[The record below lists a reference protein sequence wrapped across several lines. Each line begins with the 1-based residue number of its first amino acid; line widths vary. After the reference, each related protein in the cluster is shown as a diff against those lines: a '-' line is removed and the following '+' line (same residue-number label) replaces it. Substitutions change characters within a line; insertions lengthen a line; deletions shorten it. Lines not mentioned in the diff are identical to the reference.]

1 MDYDNVSFDLSFTYG
16 ENGKSD
22 LYTWMN
28 PEPSNPFNINQNNSP
43 TYDDNSIDSNILYY
57 NSPSSLNLQNQQ
69 NSNNSLI
76 ENISEAQGYRENQ
89 EKFAQSTIAQKMEIE
104 KEEPKEDIKDE
115 EQKQDENKNIMDIEQ
130 TDLKNQQFINGN
142 NIKIN
147 NDSLKTKLSLVE
159 QIPIEEKIKTKL
171 FNYFT
176 KTIEKI
182 TEGCDKISK
191 KKEIILNLFEE
202 EKKGKMTEALISILY
217 PRRKDIIGNNDE
229 SDHIFNIPQYLEG
242 LNSSPLKNKSDKKEM
257 CITKIRKVFLT
268 NLLLNNNNNKDIHKK
283 IRKKWKKKKKKKKKK
298 KANNNSNNINK
309 ENNEKEMD
317 SNLLYNILNDEDQI
331 NFYNYFNDKEN
342 QDNNKIIFQSSSF
355 GNKSTGSNSIENVNN
370 INEEDDEPIVRK
382 DHLKN
387 KLNTSSKNEFIDKF
401 NEVNISYQIEK
412 KDDDE
417 SEEESNNEEDDRKEK
432 NKIIINKNATNTE
445 KKQNKNIIKL
455 NININNK
462 KKEKNEEK
470 KEEEKKNKKE
480 EKKYL
485 AFFDSSWEETIL
497 EAKKSNPKFKDLNE
511 SEEAEEVMK
520 MKRYKFLESLLN
532 NEDKKKKFFDS
543 QRKEYEEICKRDK
556 CRIEAN
562 KIFENKNLD
571 GLLIIV
577 KYEKVR
583 GVSINYKNKESF
595 AEEIKKLK
603 GFENFSLDLNDT
615 DEKYITRHLEKL
627 EKTANEIIKTLTEK
641 NKHNEQS
648 NNIIF
653 E

>member
-28 PEPSNPFNINQNNSP
+28 PEPSNPFNNNQNNSP

-229 SDHIFNIPQYLEG
+229 SDYIFNIPQYLED

-257 CITKIRKVFLT
+257 CITKIRKLFLT
-268 NLLLNNNNNKDIHKK
+268 NLILNNNKDIHKK
-283 IRKKWKKKKKKKKKK
+283 VMKKWNKKKKKKKKKD
-298 KANNNSNNINK
+298 NNNSNNINK
-309 ENNEKEMD
+309 ENNEKDMH
-317 SNLLYNILNDEDQI
+317 SNLLYNNSLIDEEQI
-331 NFYNYFNDKEN
+331 NFSNYCNDKEN
-342 QDNNKIIFQSSSF
+342 QDNNEIIFQSSSF
-355 GNKSTGSNSIENVNN
+355 GNKSTDSNTIENVNN

-387 KLNTSSKNEFIDKF
+387 KLNISSKNEFIDKF

>member
-28 PEPSNPFNINQNNSP
+28 PEPSNPFNNNQNNSP

-229 SDHIFNIPQYLEG
+229 SDYIFNIPQYLED

-257 CITKIRKVFLT
+257 CITKIRKLFLT
-268 NLLLNNNNNKDIHKK
+268 NLILNNNKDIHKK
-283 IRKKWKKKKKKKKKK
+283 VMKKWNKKKKKKKKKD
-298 KANNNSNNINK
+298 NNNSNNINK
-309 ENNEKEMD
+309 ENNEKDMH
-317 SNLLYNILNDEDQI
+317 SNLLYNNSLIDEDQI
-331 NFYNYFNDKEN
+331 NNFNYFNDKEN
-342 QDNNKIIFQSSSF
+342 QDNNENIFHSSSI
-355 GNKSTGSNSIENVNN
+355 GNKSTDSNTIENVNN

>member
-229 SDHIFNIPQYLEG
+229 SDYIFNIPQYLED

-257 CITKIRKVFLT
+257 CITKIRKLFLT
-268 NLLLNNNNNKDIHKK
+268 NLILNNNKDIHKK
-283 IRKKWKKKKKKKKKK
+283 VMKKWNKKKKKKKKKD
-298 KANNNSNNINK
+298 NNNSNNINK
-309 ENNEKEMD
+309 ENNEKDMH
-317 SNLLYNILNDEDQI
+317 SNLLYNNSLIDEDQI
-331 NFYNYFNDKEN
+331 NFSNYCNDKEN
-342 QDNNKIIFQSSSF
+342 QDNNEIIFQSSSF
-355 GNKSTGSNSIENVNN
+355 GNKSTDSNTIENVNN

-511 SEEAEEVMK
+511 SEAAEEVMK

>member
-1 MDYDNVSFDLSFTYG
+1 MDYNNESFDLYSICG

-43 TYDDNSIDSNILYY
+43 TFDDNIDFKRYY
-57 NSPSSLNLQNQQ
+57 NSPSSFHQQNQQ
-69 NSNNSLI
+69 NSNNSFI
-76 ENISEAQGYRENQ
+76 ANISENQ
-89 EKFAQSTIAQKMEIE
+89 AYKESQDKFAQSTISQKMEIE

-159 QIPIEEKIKTKL
+159 QIPIEENIKTKL
-171 FNYFT
+171 FDYFT
-176 KTIEKI
+176 KSIEKI

-229 SDHIFNIPQYLEG
+229 SDYIFNIPQYLEG

-268 NLLLNNNNNKDIHKK
+268 NLLLNNNNKDIHKK
-283 IRKKWKKKKKKKKKK
+283 VRKKWKKKKKKKKKK

-317 SNLLYNILNDEDQI
+317 SNLLYNILNDEEQI
-331 NFYNYFNDKEN
+331 NFSNYFNDKEN
-342 QDNNKIIFQSSSF
+342 QDNNEIIFQSSSF

-417 SEEESNNEEDDRKEK
+417 SEEESDNEEDDRKEK
-432 NKIIINKNATNTE
+432 NKIIIDKNATNTG

-462 KKEKNEEK
+462 KKEKNEEI
-470 KEEEKKNKKE
+470 KEE

-497 EAKKSNPKFKDLNE
+497 ESKKTNPKFKDLNE

-571 GLLIIV
+571 GQLIIV

-583 GVSINYKNKESF
+583 DVSINYKNKESF

-615 DEKYITRHLEKL
+615 DEKYIARHLEKL

>member
-229 SDHIFNIPQYLEG
+229 SDYIFNIPQYLED

-257 CITKIRKVFLT
+257 CITKIRKLFLT
-268 NLLLNNNNNKDIHKK
+268 NLILNNNKDIHKK
-283 IRKKWKKKKKKKKKK
+283 VMKKWNKKKKKKKKKD
-298 KANNNSNNINK
+298 NNNSNNINK
-309 ENNEKEMD
+309 ENNEKDMH
-317 SNLLYNILNDEDQI
+317 SNLLYNNSLIDEDQI
-331 NFYNYFNDKEN
+331 NFSNYCNDKEN
-342 QDNNKIIFQSSSF
+342 QDNNEIIFQSSSF
-355 GNKSTGSNSIENVNN
+355 GNKSTDSNTIENVNN

-387 KLNTSSKNEFIDKF
+387 KLNISSKNEFIDKF

-511 SEEAEEVMK
+511 SEAAEEVMK

>member
-229 SDHIFNIPQYLEG
+229 SDYIFNIPQYLED

-257 CITKIRKVFLT
+257 CITKIRKLFLT
-268 NLLLNNNNNKDIHKK
+268 NLILNNNKDIHKK
-283 IRKKWKKKKKKKKKK
+283 VMKKWNKKKKKKKKKD
-298 KANNNSNNINK
+298 NNNSNNINK
-309 ENNEKEMD
+309 ENNEKDMH
-317 SNLLYNILNDEDQI
+317 SNLLYNNSLIDEEQI
-331 NFYNYFNDKEN
+331 NFSNYCNDKEN
-342 QDNNKIIFQSSSF
+342 QDNNEIIFQSSSF
-355 GNKSTGSNSIENVNN
+355 GNKSTDSNTIENVNN

-387 KLNTSSKNEFIDKF
+387 NLNTSSKNEFIDKF

>member
-28 PEPSNPFNINQNNSP
+28 PEPSNLFNINQNNSP
-43 TYDDNSIDSNILYY
+43 TYDDNSIDSNIFNY

-76 ENISEAQGYRENQ
+76 ANISEAQGYEENQ

-115 EQKQDENKNIMDIEQ
+115 EPKQDENKNIMDIEQ

-229 SDHIFNIPQYLEG
+229 SDYIFNIPQYLED

-257 CITKIRKVFLT
+257 CITKIRKLFLT
-268 NLLLNNNNNKDIHKK
+268 NLILNNNKDIHKK
-283 IRKKWKKKKKKKKKK
+283 VMKKWNKKKKKKKKKD
-298 KANNNSNNINK
+298 NNNSNNINK
-309 ENNEKEMD
+309 ENNEKDMH
-317 SNLLYNILNDEDQI
+317 SNLLYNNSLIDEDQI
-331 NFYNYFNDKEN
+331 NNFNYFNDKEN
-342 QDNNKIIFQSSSF
+342 QDNNENIFHSSSI
-355 GNKSTGSNSIENVNN
+355 GNKSTDSNSIENVNN

-382 DHLKN
+382 DHLIN
-387 KLNTSSKNEFIDKF
+387 KLKTSSKNEFIDKF
-401 NEVNISYQIEK
+401 NEVNISYQIEE

-417 SEEESNNEEDDRKEK
+417 SEEESDNEEDDRKEK
-432 NKIIINKNATNTE
+432 NKIIIDKNATNTG

-485 AFFDSSWEETIL
+485 EFFDSSWEETIL
-497 EAKKSNPKFKDLNE
+497 ESKKTNPKFKDLNE

>member
-28 PEPSNPFNINQNNSP
+28 PEPSNPFNNNQNNSP

-229 SDHIFNIPQYLEG
+229 SDYIFNIPQYLED

-257 CITKIRKVFLT
+257 CITKIRKLFLT
-268 NLLLNNNNNKDIHKK
+268 NLILNNNKDIHKK
-283 IRKKWKKKKKKKKKK
+283 VMKKWNKKKKKKKKKD
-298 KANNNSNNINK
+298 NNNSNNINK
-309 ENNEKEMD
+309 ENNEKDMH
-317 SNLLYNILNDEDQI
+317 SNLLYNNSLIDEDQI
-331 NFYNYFNDKEN
+331 NFSNYCNDKEN
-342 QDNNKIIFQSSSF
+342 QDNNEIIFQSSSF
-355 GNKSTGSNSIENVNN
+355 GNKSTDSNTIENVNN

>member
-1 MDYDNVSFDLSFTYG
+1 
-16 ENGKSD
+16 
-22 LYTWMN
+22 
-28 PEPSNPFNINQNNSP
+28 
-43 TYDDNSIDSNILYY
+43 
-57 NSPSSLNLQNQQ
+57 
-69 NSNNSLI
+69 
-76 ENISEAQGYRENQ
+76 
-89 EKFAQSTIAQKMEIE
+89 
-104 KEEPKEDIKDE
+104 
-115 EQKQDENKNIMDIEQ
+115 
-130 TDLKNQQFINGN
+130 
-142 NIKIN
+142 
-147 NDSLKTKLSLVE
+147 
-159 QIPIEEKIKTKL
+159 
-171 FNYFT
+171 
-176 KTIEKI
+176 
-182 TEGCDKISK
+182 
-191 KKEIILNLFEE
+191 
-202 EKKGKMTEALISILY
+202 
-217 PRRKDIIGNNDE
+217 
-229 SDHIFNIPQYLEG
+229 
-242 LNSSPLKNKSDKKEM
+242 
-257 CITKIRKVFLT
+257 
-268 NLLLNNNNNKDIHKK
+268 
-283 IRKKWKKKKKKKKKK
+283 
-298 KANNNSNNINK
+298 
-309 ENNEKEMD
+309 MD

-342 QDNNKIIFQSSSF
+342 QDNNEIIFQSSSF
-355 GNKSTGSNSIENVNN
+355 GNKSTDSNTIENVNN

-480 EKKYL
+480 EKKFL

-497 EAKKSNPKFKDLNE
+497 EAKKSNPKFKVLNE

>member
-229 SDHIFNIPQYLEG
+229 SDYIFNIPQYLED

-257 CITKIRKVFLT
+257 CITKIRKLFLT
-268 NLLLNNNNNKDIHKK
+268 NLILNNNKDIHKK
-283 IRKKWKKKKKKKKKK
+283 VMKKWNKKKKKKKKKD
-298 KANNNSNNINK
+298 NNNSNNINK
-309 ENNEKEMD
+309 ENNEKDMH
-317 SNLLYNILNDEDQI
+317 SNLLYNNSLIDEEQI
-331 NFYNYFNDKEN
+331 NFSNYCNDKEN
-342 QDNNKIIFQSSSF
+342 QDNNEIIFQSSSF
-355 GNKSTGSNSIENVNN
+355 GNKSTDSNTIENVNN

-387 KLNTSSKNEFIDKF
+387 KLNISSKNEFIDKF

-432 NKIIINKNATNTE
+432 NKIIIDKNATNTG

-511 SEEAEEVMK
+511 SEAAEEVMK

-615 DEKYITRHLEKL
+615 DEKYITCHLEKL

>member
-1 MDYDNVSFDLSFTYG
+1 MCDSSRGLDLSFLYG

-22 LYTWMN
+22 LYNGMN

-43 TYDDNSIDSNILYY
+43 TFDDNIDFKRYY
-57 NSPSSLNLQNQQ
+57 NSPSSFHQQNQQ
-69 NSNNSLI
+69 NSNNSFI
-76 ENISEAQGYRENQ
+76 ANISENQ
-89 EKFAQSTIAQKMEIE
+89 AYKESQDKFAQSTISQKMEIE

-115 EQKQDENKNIMDIEQ
+115 EPKQDENKNIMDIEQ
-130 TDLKNQQFINGN
+130 TGNKNQQLINGN
-142 NIKIN
+142 NININ
-147 NDSLKTKLSLVE
+147 NDSLKNKLYLVE
-159 QIPIEEKIKTKL
+159 QIPIEENIKTKL
-171 FNYFT
+171 FDYFT

-202 EKKGKMTEALISILY
+202 EKDGKMKDILY
-217 PRRKDIIGNNDE
+217 PKWSDISGNKDE
-229 SDHIFNIPQYLEG
+229 SDYIFNIPQYLEG
-242 LNSSPLKNKSDKKEM
+242 LNSSPLKNKSEKKEM

-268 NLLLNNNNNKDIHKK
+268 NLLLNNNNKDIHKK
-283 IRKKWKKKKKKKKKK
+283 VSKKWKKKKKKKKK

-309 ENNEKEMD
+309 ENNEKDMD

-382 DHLKN
+382 DHLIN
-387 KLNTSSKNEFIDKF
+387 KLKTSSKNEFIDKY
-401 NEVNISYQIEK
+401 NEVNISYQIEE

-417 SEEESNNEEDDRKEK
+417 SEDESDNEEDDRKEK
-432 NKIIINKNATNTE
+432 NKIIIDKNATNTG

-485 AFFDSSWEETIL
+485 AFFD
-497 EAKKSNPKFKDLNE
+497 
-511 SEEAEEVMK
+511 
-520 MKRYKFLESLLN
+520 
-532 NEDKKKKFFDS
+532 
-543 QRKEYEEICKRDK
+543 
-556 CRIEAN
+556 
-562 KIFENKNLD
+562 
-571 GLLIIV
+571 
-577 KYEKVR
+577 
-583 GVSINYKNKESF
+583 
-595 AEEIKKLK
+595 
-603 GFENFSLDLNDT
+603 
-615 DEKYITRHLEKL
+615 
-627 EKTANEIIKTLTEK
+627 
-641 NKHNEQS
+641 
-648 NNIIF
+648 
-653 E
+653 

>member
-28 PEPSNPFNINQNNSP
+28 PEPSNPFNNNQNNSP

-115 EQKQDENKNIMDIEQ
+115 EQKQDEYKNIMDIEQ

-257 CITKIRKVFLT
+257 CITKIRKLFLT
-268 NLLLNNNNNKDIHKK
+268 NLILNNNKDIHKK
-283 IRKKWKKKKKKKKKK
+283 VMKKWNKKKKKKKKKD
-298 KANNNSNNINK
+298 NNNSNNINK
-309 ENNEKEMD
+309 ENNEKDMH
-317 SNLLYNILNDEDQI
+317 SNLLYNNSLIDEDQI
-331 NFYNYFNDKEN
+331 NFSNYCNDKEN
-342 QDNNKIIFQSSSF
+342 QDNNEIIFQSSSF

-462 KKEKNEEK
+462 KKEKNEEI
-470 KEEEKKNKKE
+470 KEE

>member
-229 SDHIFNIPQYLEG
+229 SDYIFNIPQYLED

-257 CITKIRKVFLT
+257 CITKIRKLFLT
-268 NLLLNNNNNKDIHKK
+268 NLILNNNKDIHKK
-283 IRKKWKKKKKKKKKK
+283 VMKKWNKKKKKKKKKD
-298 KANNNSNNINK
+298 NNNSNNINK
-309 ENNEKEMD
+309 ENNEKNMD
-317 SNLLYNILNDEDQI
+317 SNLLYNNILIDEDQL
-331 NFYNYFNDKEN
+331 NFSNYCNDKEN
-342 QDNNKIIFQSSSF
+342 QDNNEIIFQSSSF
-355 GNKSTGSNSIENVNN
+355 GNKSTDSNTIENVNN

-462 KKEKNEEK
+462 KKEKNEEI
-470 KEEEKKNKKE
+470 KEE

>member
-1 MDYDNVSFDLSFTYG
+1 MNDSSIGLDLSFSYG

-22 LYTWMN
+22 LYNGMN
-28 PEPSNPFNINQNNSP
+28 PEPSNPFNNNQNNSP
-43 TYDDNSIDSNILYY
+43 TFDDNIDFKRYY
-57 NSPSSLNLQNQQ
+57 NSPSSFHQQNQQ
-69 NSNNSLI
+69 NSNNSFI
-76 ENISEAQGYRENQ
+76 ANISENQ
-89 EKFAQSTIAQKMEIE
+89 AYKESQDKFAQSTISQKMEIE

-115 EQKQDENKNIMDIEQ
+115 EPKQDENKNIMDIEQ

-142 NIKIN
+142 NININ
-147 NDSLKTKLSLVE
+147 NDSLKNKLYLVE
-159 QIPIEEKIKTKL
+159 QIPIEENIKTKL
-171 FNYFT
+171 FDYFT

-191 KKEIILNLFEE
+191 KKEIILKLFEE
-202 EKKGKMTEALISILY
+202 EKDGKMKEELISILY

-268 NLLLNNNNNKDIHKK
+268 NLLLNNNNKDIHKK
-283 IRKKWKKKKKKKKKK
+283 VRKKWKKKKKKKKKK

-309 ENNEKEMD
+309 ENNEKDMD
-317 SNLLYNILNDEDQI
+317 SNLLYNISNDEDQI

-382 DHLKN
+382 DHLIN
-387 KLNTSSKNEFIDKF
+387 KLKTSSKNEFIDKF
-401 NEVNISYQIEK
+401 NEVNISYQIEE

-417 SEEESNNEEDDRKEK
+417 SEEESDNEEDDRKEK
-432 NKIIINKNATNTE
+432 NKIIIDKNATNTG

-462 KKEKNEEK
+462 KKEKNEEI
-470 KEEEKKNKKE
+470 KEE

-571 GLLIIV
+571 GQLIIV

-583 GVSINYKNKESF
+583 DVSINYKNKESF

-603 GFENFSLDLNDT
+603 GFENFSLDLNDK
-615 DEKYITRHLEKL
+615 DEKYITVHLEKL

>member
-115 EQKQDENKNIMDIEQ
+115 EQKQDEYKNIMDIEQ

-159 QIPIEEKIKTKL
+159 QIPIEENIKTKL
-171 FNYFT
+171 YDYFT

-229 SDHIFNIPQYLEG
+229 SDYIFNIPQYLED

-257 CITKIRKVFLT
+257 CITKIRKLFLT
-268 NLLLNNNNNKDIHKK
+268 NLILNNNKDIHKK
-283 IRKKWKKKKKKKKKK
+283 VMKKWNKKKKKKKKKD
-298 KANNNSNNINK
+298 NNNSNNINK
-309 ENNEKEMD
+309 ENNEKDMH
-317 SNLLYNILNDEDQI
+317 SNLLYNNSLIDEDQI
-331 NFYNYFNDKEN
+331 NFSNYCNDKEN
-342 QDNNKIIFQSSSF
+342 QDNNEIIFQSSSF

-455 NININNK
+455 NINKNNK

-485 AFFDSSWEETIL
+485 EFFDSSWEETIL
-497 EAKKSNPKFKDLNE
+497 ESKKTNPKFKDLNE

>member
-182 TEGCDKISK
+182 TEGRDKISE
-191 KKEIILNLFEE
+191 KKEIILDLFEE
-202 EKKGKMTEALISILY
+202 EKDGKMKEELISILY

-268 NLLLNNNNNKDIHKK
+268 NLLLNNNNKDIHKK
-283 IRKKWKKKKKKKKKK
+283 VRKKWKKKKKKKKKK

-309 ENNEKEMD
+309 ENDEKDMD

-331 NFYNYFNDKEN
+331 NFYNYFNDKEK
-342 QDNNKIIFQSSSF
+342 QDNNEIIFQSSSF

-382 DHLKN
+382 DHLIN
-387 KLNTSSKNEFIDKF
+387 KLKTSSKNEFIDKF

-480 EKKYL
+480 EKKFL

-603 GFENFSLDLNDT
+603 GFENFSLDLNDA

>member
-28 PEPSNPFNINQNNSP
+28 PEPSNPFNNNQNNSP

-76 ENISEAQGYRENQ
+76 ANISEAQGYEENQ

-229 SDHIFNIPQYLEG
+229 SDYIFNIPQYLED

-257 CITKIRKVFLT
+257 CITKIRKLFLT
-268 NLLLNNNNNKDIHKK
+268 NLILNNNKDIHKK
-283 IRKKWKKKKKKKKKK
+283 VMKKWNKKKKKKKKKD
-298 KANNNSNNINK
+298 NNNSNNINK
-309 ENNEKEMD
+309 ENNEKDMH
-317 SNLLYNILNDEDQI
+317 SNLLYNNSLIDEEQI
-331 NFYNYFNDKEN
+331 NFSNYCNDKEN
-342 QDNNKIIFQSSSF
+342 QDNNEIIFQSSSF
-355 GNKSTGSNSIENVNN
+355 GNKSTDSNTIENVNN

-387 KLNTSSKNEFIDKF
+387 KLNISSKNEFIDKF

>member
-43 TYDDNSIDSNILYY
+43 TYDDNSIDSNIFNY

-229 SDHIFNIPQYLEG
+229 SDYIFNIPQYLED

-257 CITKIRKVFLT
+257 CITKIRKLFLT
-268 NLLLNNNNNKDIHKK
+268 NLILNNNKDIHKK
-283 IRKKWKKKKKKKKKK
+283 VMKKWNKKKKKKKKKD
-298 KANNNSNNINK
+298 NNNSNNINK
-309 ENNEKEMD
+309 ENNEKNMD
-317 SNLLYNILNDEDQI
+317 SNLLYNSILIDEDQL
-331 NFYNYFNDKEN
+331 NFSNYCNDKEN
-342 QDNNKIIFQSSSF
+342 QDNNEIIFQSSSF
-355 GNKSTGSNSIENVNN
+355 GNKSTDSNTIENVNN

-387 KLNTSSKNEFIDKF
+387 KLNISSKNEFIDKF

-455 NININNK
+455 NININNE

-485 AFFDSSWEETIL
+485 EFFDSSWEETIL

-583 GVSINYKNKESF
+583 GVSINYKSKESF

>member
-229 SDHIFNIPQYLEG
+229 SDYIFNIPQYLED

-257 CITKIRKVFLT
+257 CITKIRKLFLT
-268 NLLLNNNNNKDIHKK
+268 NLILNNNKDIHKK
-283 IRKKWKKKKKKKKKK
+283 VMKKWNKKKKKKKKKD
-298 KANNNSNNINK
+298 NNNSNNINK
-309 ENNEKEMD
+309 ENNEKNMD
-317 SNLLYNILNDEDQI
+317 SNLLYNNILIDEDQL
-331 NFYNYFNDKEN
+331 NFSNYCNDKEN
-342 QDNNKIIFQSSSF
+342 QDNNEIIFQSSSF
-355 GNKSTGSNSIENVNN
+355 GNKSTDSNTIENVNN

-462 KKEKNEEK
+462 KKEKNEEI
-470 KEEEKKNKKE
+470 KEE

-511 SEEAEEVMK
+511 SEEAKEVMK

-615 DEKYITRHLEKL
+615 DEKYITLHLEKL

>member
-229 SDHIFNIPQYLEG
+229 SDYIFNIPQYLED

-257 CITKIRKVFLT
+257 CITKIRKLFLT
-268 NLLLNNNNNKDIHKK
+268 NLILNNNKDIHKK
-283 IRKKWKKKKKKKKKK
+283 VMKKWNKKKKKKKKKD
-298 KANNNSNNINK
+298 NNNSNNINK
-309 ENNEKEMD
+309 ENNEKDMH
-317 SNLLYNILNDEDQI
+317 SNLLYNNSLIDEEQI
-331 NFYNYFNDKEN
+331 NFSNYCNDKEN
-342 QDNNKIIFQSSSF
+342 QDNNEIIFQSSSF
-355 GNKSTGSNSIENVNN
+355 GNKSTDSNTIENVNN

-462 KKEKNEEK
+462 KKEKNEEI
-470 KEEEKKNKKE
+470 KEE

>member
-22 LYTWMN
+22 LYNGMN

-43 TYDDNSIDSNILYY
+43 TFDDNSIDSNRLYY

-76 ENISEAQGYRENQ
+76 ANISEAQGYEENQ

-115 EQKQDENKNIMDIEQ
+115 EPKQDENKNIMDIEQ

-202 EKKGKMTEALISILY
+202 EKKGKMKEALISILY

-229 SDHIFNIPQYLEG
+229 SDYIFNIPQYLED

-257 CITKIRKVFLT
+257 CITKIRKLFLT
-268 NLLLNNNNNKDIHKK
+268 NLILNNNKDIHKK
-283 IRKKWKKKKKKKKKK
+283 VMKKWNKKKKKKKKKD
-298 KANNNSNNINK
+298 NNNSNNINK
-309 ENNEKEMD
+309 ENNEKDMH
-317 SNLLYNILNDEDQI
+317 SNLLYNNSLIDEDQI
-331 NFYNYFNDKEN
+331 NFSNYCNDKEN
-342 QDNNKIIFQSSSF
+342 QDNNEIIFQSSSF
-355 GNKSTGSNSIENVNN
+355 GNKSTDSNTIENVNN

-412 KDDDE
+412 KDEDE

>member
-1 MDYDNVSFDLSFTYG
+1 MDYNNESFDLYSICG

-22 LYTWMN
+22 LYNGMN
-28 PEPSNPFNINQNNSP
+28 PEPSNPFNNNKNNSP
-43 TYDDNSIDSNILYY
+43 TFDDNSIDSNILYY

-159 QIPIEEKIKTKL
+159 QIPIEENIKTKL
-171 FNYFT
+171 FDYFT

-191 KKEIILNLFEE
+191 KKEIILNLFDE

-229 SDHIFNIPQYLEG
+229 SDYIFNIPQYLED

-268 NLLLNNNNNKDIHKK
+268 NLLLNNNNKDIHKK
-283 IRKKWKKKKKKKKKK
+283 VMKKWNKKKKKKKKKD
-298 KANNNSNNINK
+298 NNNSNNINK
-309 ENNEKEMD
+309 ENNEKDMH
-317 SNLLYNILNDEDQI
+317 SNLLYNNSLIDEDQI
-331 NFYNYFNDKEN
+331 NNFNYFNDKEN
-342 QDNNKIIFQSSSF
+342 QDNNEIIFQSSSF
-355 GNKSTGSNSIENVNN
+355 GNKSTDSNTIENVNN

-387 KLNTSSKNEFIDKF
+387 KLNISSKNEFIDKF

-462 KKEKNEEK
+462 KKEKNEEI
-470 KEEEKKNKKE
+470 KEE

-556 CRIEAN
+556 CRVEAN
-562 KIFENKNLD
+562 KIIENKNLD

>member
-1 MDYDNVSFDLSFTYG
+1 MGYNNVSFDLYSICG

-22 LYTWMN
+22 LYNGMN

-43 TYDDNSIDSNILYY
+43 TYDDNSIDSNELYC

-76 ENISEAQGYRENQ
+76 ANISEAQGYKENQ

-115 EQKQDENKNIMDIEQ
+115 EPKQDENKNIMDIEQ

-142 NIKIN
+142 NININ
-147 NDSLKTKLSLVE
+147 NDSLKNKLYLVE
-159 QIPIEEKIKTKL
+159 QIPIEENIKTKL
-171 FNYFT
+171 FDYFT

-191 KKEIILNLFEE
+191 KKEIILNSFEE
-202 EKKGKMTEALISILY
+202 EKDGKMKEELISILY

-268 NLLLNNNNNKDIHKK
+268 NLLLNNNNKDIHKK
-283 IRKKWKKKKKKKKKK
+283 VRKKWKKKKKKKKKK

-309 ENNEKEMD
+309 ENDEKDMD

-382 DHLKN
+382 DHLIN
-387 KLNTSSKNEFIDKF
+387 KLKTSSKNEFIDKF
-401 NEVNISYQIEK
+401 NEVNISYQIEE

-417 SEEESNNEEDDRKEK
+417 SEEESDNEEDDRKEK
-432 NKIIINKNATNTE
+432 NKIIIDKNATNTG

-511 SEEAEEVMK
+511 SEAAEEVMK

-583 GVSINYKNKESF
+583 SVSINYKSKESF

-615 DEKYITRHLEKL
+615 DEKYITCHLEKL

>member
-229 SDHIFNIPQYLEG
+229 SDHIFNIPQYLED

-257 CITKIRKVFLT
+257 CITKIRKLFLT
-268 NLLLNNNNNKDIHKK
+268 NLILNNNKDIHKK
-283 IRKKWKKKKKKKKKK
+283 VMKKWNKKKKKKKKKD
-298 KANNNSNNINK
+298 NNNSNNINK
-309 ENNEKEMD
+309 ENNEKDMH
-317 SNLLYNILNDEDQI
+317 SNLLYNNSLIDEDQI
-331 NFYNYFNDKEN
+331 NNFNYFNDKEN
-342 QDNNKIIFQSSSF
+342 QDNNEIIFQSSSF

-412 KDDDE
+412 KDEDE

>member
-229 SDHIFNIPQYLEG
+229 SDYIFNIPQYLED

-257 CITKIRKVFLT
+257 CITKIRKLFLT
-268 NLLLNNNNNKDIHKK
+268 NLILNNNKDIHKK
-283 IRKKWKKKKKKKKKK
+283 VMKKWNKKKKKKKKKD
-298 KANNNSNNINK
+298 NNNSNNINK
-309 ENNEKEMD
+309 ENNEKDMH
-317 SNLLYNILNDEDQI
+317 SNLLYNNSLIDEEQI
-331 NFYNYFNDKEN
+331 NFSNYCNDKEN
-342 QDNNKIIFQSSSF
+342 QDNNEIIFQSSSF
-355 GNKSTGSNSIENVNN
+355 GNKSTDSNSIENVNN

-387 KLNTSSKNEFIDKF
+387 KLNISSKNEFIDKF

>member
-1 MDYDNVSFDLSFTYG
+1 MNYNNESFDLYSICG

-43 TYDDNSIDSNILYY
+43 TYDDNSIDSNIFNY

-76 ENISEAQGYRENQ
+76 ANISEAQGYEENQ
-89 EKFAQSTIAQKMEIE
+89 EKFAQSTISQKMEIE

-202 EKKGKMTEALISILY
+202 EKKGKTEALISILY

-229 SDHIFNIPQYLEG
+229 SDYIFNIPQYLED

-257 CITKIRKVFLT
+257 CITKIRKLFLT
-268 NLLLNNNNNKDIHKK
+268 NLILNNNKDIHKK
-283 IRKKWKKKKKKKKKK
+283 VMKKWNKKKKKKKKKD
-298 KANNNSNNINK
+298 NNNSNNINK
-309 ENNEKEMD
+309 ENNEKDMH
-317 SNLLYNILNDEDQI
+317 SNLLYNNSLIDEEQI
-331 NFYNYFNDKEN
+331 NFSNYCNDKEN
-342 QDNNKIIFQSSSF
+342 QDNNEIIFQSSSF
-355 GNKSTGSNSIENVNN
+355 GNKSTDSNTIENVNN

-543 QRKEYEEICKRDK
+543 KRKEYEEICKRDK

-615 DEKYITRHLEKL
+615 DEKYIARHLEKL

>member
-142 NIKIN
+142 NININ
-147 NDSLKTKLSLVE
+147 NDSLKNKLCPAE
-159 QIPIEEKIKTKL
+159 QIPIEENIKTKL
-171 FNYFT
+171 FDYFT

-182 TEGCDKISK
+182 TEGRDKISE
-191 KKEIILNLFEE
+191 KKEIILDLFEE
-202 EKKGKMTEALISILY
+202 EKDGKMKEELISILY

-229 SDHIFNIPQYLEG
+229 SDYIFNIPQYLED

-257 CITKIRKVFLT
+257 CITKIRKLFLT
-268 NLLLNNNNNKDIHKK
+268 NLILNNNKDIHKK
-283 IRKKWKKKKKKKKKK
+283 VMKKWNKKKKKKKKKD
-298 KANNNSNNINK
+298 NNNSNNINK
-309 ENNEKEMD
+309 ENNEKDMH
-317 SNLLYNILNDEDQI
+317 SNLLYNNSLIDEDQI
-331 NFYNYFNDKEN
+331 NFSNYCNDKEN
-342 QDNNKIIFQSSSF
+342 QDNNEIIFQSSSF
-355 GNKSTGSNSIENVNN
+355 GNKSTDSNTIENVNN

-387 KLNTSSKNEFIDKF
+387 KLNISSKNEFIDKF

-583 GVSINYKNKESF
+583 GVSINYKSKESF

>member
-28 PEPSNPFNINQNNSP
+28 PEPSNPFNNNQNNSP

-76 ENISEAQGYRENQ
+76 ANISEAQGYEENQ

-142 NIKIN
+142 NININ
-147 NDSLKTKLSLVE
+147 NDSLKNKLCLVE
-159 QIPIEEKIKTKL
+159 QIPIEENIKTKI
-171 FNYFT
+171 FDYFT

-257 CITKIRKVFLT
+257 CITKIRKLFLT
-268 NLLLNNNNNKDIHKK
+268 NLILNNNKDIHKK
-283 IRKKWKKKKKKKKKK
+283 VMKKWKKKKKKKKKK

-309 ENNEKEMD
+309 ENNEKDMH
-317 SNLLYNILNDEDQI
+317 SNLLYNNSLIDEEQI
-331 NFYNYFNDKEN
+331 NFSNYCNDKEN
-342 QDNNKIIFQSSSF
+342 QDNNEIIFQSSSF
-355 GNKSTGSNSIENVNN
+355 GNKSTDSNTIENVNN

-382 DHLKN
+382 DHLIN
-387 KLNTSSKNEFIDKF
+387 KLKTSSKNEFIDKF
-401 NEVNISYQIEK
+401 NEVNISYQIEE

-417 SEEESNNEEDDRKEK
+417 SEEESDNEEDDRKEK
-432 NKIIINKNATNTE
+432 NKIIIDKNATNTG

-455 NININNK
+455 NIKINNK
-462 KKEKNEEK
+462 KKEKNEEI
-470 KEEEKKNKKE
+470 KEE

-603 GFENFSLDLNDT
+603 GFENFSLDLNDK
-615 DEKYITRHLEKL
+615 DEKYIARHLEKL

>member
-28 PEPSNPFNINQNNSP
+28 PEPSNPFNNNQNNSP

-115 EQKQDENKNIMDIEQ
+115 EQKQDEYKNIMDIEQ

-229 SDHIFNIPQYLEG
+229 SDYIFNIPQYLED

-257 CITKIRKVFLT
+257 CITKIRKLFLT
-268 NLLLNNNNNKDIHKK
+268 NLILNNNKDIHKK
-283 IRKKWKKKKKKKKKK
+283 VMKKWNKKKKKKKKKD
-298 KANNNSNNINK
+298 NNNSNNINK
-309 ENNEKEMD
+309 ENNEKDMH
-317 SNLLYNILNDEDQI
+317 SNLLYNNSLIDEDQI
-331 NFYNYFNDKEN
+331 NFSNYCNDKEN
-342 QDNNKIIFQSSSF
+342 QDNNEIIFQSSSF

-462 KKEKNEEK
+462 KKEKNEEI
-470 KEEEKKNKKE
+470 KEE

-511 SEEAEEVMK
+511 SEEAKEVMK

>member
-229 SDHIFNIPQYLEG
+229 SDYIFNIPQYLED

-257 CITKIRKVFLT
+257 CITKIRKLFLT
-268 NLLLNNNNNKDIHKK
+268 NLILNNNKDIHKK
-283 IRKKWKKKKKKKKKK
+283 VMKKWNKKKKKKKKKD
-298 KANNNSNNINK
+298 NNNSNNINK
-309 ENNEKEMD
+309 ENNEKDMH
-317 SNLLYNILNDEDQI
+317 SNLLYNNSLIDEEQI
-331 NFYNYFNDKEN
+331 NFSNYCNDKEN
-342 QDNNKIIFQSSSF
+342 QDNNEIIFQSSSF
-355 GNKSTGSNSIENVNN
+355 GNKSTDSNTIENVNN

-511 SEEAEEVMK
+511 SEEAKEVMK

>member
-115 EQKQDENKNIMDIEQ
+115 EPKQDENKNIMDIEQ

-142 NIKIN
+142 NININ
-147 NDSLKTKLSLVE
+147 NDSLKNKLYLVE
-159 QIPIEEKIKTKL
+159 QIPIEENIKTKL
-171 FNYFT
+171 FDYFT

-191 KKEIILNLFEE
+191 KKEIILKLFEE
-202 EKKGKMTEALISILY
+202 EKDGKMKEELISILY

-229 SDHIFNIPQYLEG
+229 SAHIFNIPQYLEG

-257 CITKIRKVFLT
+257 CITKIRKLFLT
-268 NLLLNNNNNKDIHKK
+268 NLILNNNKDIHKK
-283 IRKKWKKKKKKKKKK
+283 VMKKWNKKKKKKKKKD
-298 KANNNSNNINK
+298 NNNSNNINK
-309 ENNEKEMD
+309 ENNEKNMD
-317 SNLLYNILNDEDQI
+317 SNLLYNNILIDEDQL
-331 NFYNYFNDKEN
+331 NFSNYCNDKEN
-342 QDNNKIIFQSSSF
+342 QDNNEIIFQSSSF
-355 GNKSTGSNSIENVNN
+355 GNKSTDSNTIENVNN

-387 KLNTSSKNEFIDKF
+387 KLNISSKNEFIDKF

>member
-229 SDHIFNIPQYLEG
+229 SDYIFNIPQYLED

-257 CITKIRKVFLT
+257 CITKIRKLFLT
-268 NLLLNNNNNKDIHKK
+268 NLILNNNKDIHKK
-283 IRKKWKKKKKKKKKK
+283 VRKKWKKKKKKMKKK

-309 ENNEKEMD
+309 ENNEKDMH
-317 SNLLYNILNDEDQI
+317 SNLLYNNSLIDEDQI
-331 NFYNYFNDKEN
+331 NFSNYCNDKEN
-342 QDNNKIIFQSSSF
+342 QDNNEIIFQSSSF
-355 GNKSTGSNSIENVNN
+355 GNKSTDSNTIENVNN

-387 KLNTSSKNEFIDKF
+387 KLNISSKNEFIDKF

>member
-28 PEPSNPFNINQNNSP
+28 PEPSNPFNNNQNNSP

-159 QIPIEEKIKTKL
+159 QIPIEENIKTKI
-171 FNYFT
+171 FDYFT

-229 SDHIFNIPQYLEG
+229 SDYIFNIPQYLED

-257 CITKIRKVFLT
+257 CITKIRKLFLT
-268 NLLLNNNNNKDIHKK
+268 NLILNNNKDIHKK
-283 IRKKWKKKKKKKKKK
+283 VMKKWNKKKKKKKKKD
-298 KANNNSNNINK
+298 NNNSNNINK
-309 ENNEKEMD
+309 ENNEKDMH
-317 SNLLYNILNDEDQI
+317 SNLLYNNSLIDEDQI
-331 NFYNYFNDKEN
+331 NFSNYCNDKEN
-342 QDNNKIIFQSSSF
+342 QDNNEIIFQSSSF

-511 SEEAEEVMK
+511 SEAAEEVMK

>member
-229 SDHIFNIPQYLEG
+229 SDYIFNIPQYLED

-257 CITKIRKVFLT
+257 CITKIRKLFLT
-268 NLLLNNNNNKDIHKK
+268 NLILNNNKDIHKK
-283 IRKKWKKKKKKKKKK
+283 VMKKWNKKKKKKKKKD
-298 KANNNSNNINK
+298 NNNSNNINK
-309 ENNEKEMD
+309 ENNEKNMD
-317 SNLLYNILNDEDQI
+317 SNLLYNNILIDEDQL
-331 NFYNYFNDKEN
+331 NFSNYCNDKEN
-342 QDNNKIIFQSSSF
+342 QDNNEIIFQSSSF
-355 GNKSTGSNSIENVNN
+355 GNKSTDSNTIENVNN

-387 KLNTSSKNEFIDKF
+387 KLNISSKNEFIDKF

>member
-182 TEGCDKISK
+182 TEGCDNISK

-229 SDHIFNIPQYLEG
+229 SDYIFNIPQYLED

-257 CITKIRKVFLT
+257 CITKIRKLFLT
-268 NLLLNNNNNKDIHKK
+268 NLILNNNKDIHKK
-283 IRKKWKKKKKKKKKK
+283 VMKKWNKKKKKKKKKD
-298 KANNNSNNINK
+298 NNNSNNINK
-309 ENNEKEMD
+309 ENNEKDMH
-317 SNLLYNILNDEDQI
+317 SNLLYNNSLIDEEQI
-331 NFYNYFNDKEN
+331 NFSNYCNDKEN
-342 QDNNKIIFQSSSF
+342 QDNNEIIFQSSSF
-355 GNKSTGSNSIENVNN
+355 GNKSTDSNTIENVNN

-387 KLNTSSKNEFIDKF
+387 KLNISSKNEFIDKF

>member
-28 PEPSNPFNINQNNSP
+28 PEPSNPFNNNQNNSP

-229 SDHIFNIPQYLEG
+229 SDYIFNIPQYLED

-257 CITKIRKVFLT
+257 CITKIRKLFLT
-268 NLLLNNNNNKDIHKK
+268 NLILNNNKDIHKK
-283 IRKKWKKKKKKKKKK
+283 VMKKWNKKKKKKKKKD
-298 KANNNSNNINK
+298 NNNSNNINK
-309 ENNEKEMD
+309 ENNEKNMD
-317 SNLLYNILNDEDQI
+317 SNLLYNNILIDEDQL
-331 NFYNYFNDKEN
+331 NFSNYCNDKEN
-342 QDNNKIIFQSSSF
+342 QDNNEIIFQSSSF
-355 GNKSTGSNSIENVNN
+355 GNKSTDSNTIENVNN

-615 DEKYITRHLEKL
+615 DEKYITLHLEKL

>member
-229 SDHIFNIPQYLEG
+229 SDYIFNIPQYLED

-257 CITKIRKVFLT
+257 CTTKIRKLFLT
-268 NLLLNNNNNKDIHKK
+268 NLILNNNKDIHKK
-283 IRKKWKKKKKKKKKK
+283 VMKKWNKKKKKKKKKD
-298 KANNNSNNINK
+298 NNNSNNINK
-309 ENNEKEMD
+309 ENNEKNMD
-317 SNLLYNILNDEDQI
+317 SNLLYNNSLIDEEQI
-331 NFYNYFNDKEN
+331 NFSNYCNDKEN
-342 QDNNKIIFQSSSF
+342 QDNNEIIFQSSSF
-355 GNKSTGSNSIENVNN
+355 GNKSTDSNTIENVNN